1 METNDSAFDFN
12 LYTDFWHN
20 QRGPPFFPVVTSAP
34 APPSPP
40 PSAPPPPPPNTMN
53 GHKRHRV
60 DCRKLSWEQLSP
72 DVVNRDT
79 IWKKVIL
86 PYWFHFTKFLWMLF
100 NCFAKYTF
108 TAWLS
113 SLLLIEANSQTF
125 VPGSILSCNTPLLT
139 WLLLEKGGVV
149 KYMQRTR
156 NPWLASLRKE
166 PCIITHGERIKIS
179 KVRK

>member
-125 VPGSILSCNTPLLT
+125 VPGSILSCKKYLELKYSTFDLT
-139 WLLLEKGGVV
+139 LVRERRSYKIYATYP
-149 KYMQRTR
+149 KSMARIIKERT
-156 NPWLASLRKE
+156 LYHYS
-166 PCIITHGERIKIS
+166 
-179 KVRK
+179 